1 MKKLIIFLIITTMFL
16 TACSGTTED
25 ETSVNTSD
33 QEQSSQES
41 SSTEAKE
48 EETESLEVDK
58 GVFNVS
64 ITIPASIFS
73 EEQDVNAE
81 AAKYKEEKGI
91 EAIVNDDG
99 SMTLKMSK
107 SKHKELMAEMEESL
121 VESYKEYADSADFS
135 SIENIQYK
143 DNFTKL
149 IVEVNKQ
156 KYEQGLD
163 SLAIWSAG
171 ISTAMYH
178 LYDGVPPE
186 EISVEIQLQ
195 DSDTGTTFDTVIYPE
210 DFETE

>member
-1 MKKLIIFLIITTMFL
+1 MKKLILFLIITTMFL
-16 TACSGTTED
+16 TACSATTED
-25 ETSVNTSD
+25 EASVNTSD

-41 SSTEAKE
+41 SSTEVKE
-48 EETESLEVDK
+48 ESESLEVDK
-58 GVFNVS
+58 GIFNVS

-73 EEQDVNAE
+73 EEQDVKAE
-81 AAKYKEEKGI
+81 ADKYKEDKEI
-91 EAIVNDDG
+91 EAMVNEDG

-107 SKHKELMAEMEESL
+107 SKHKELMGEMEESL
-121 VESYKEYADSADFS
+121 IESYKEYIDSDDFS
-135 SIENIQYK
+135 SIENVQYK
-143 DNFTKL
+143 DNFKKL
-149 IVEVNKQ
+149 IVEVNKE

-163 SLAIWSAG
+163 SLAVWSAG

-186 EISVEIQLQ
+186 EINVEIQLQ

>member
-25 ETSVNTSD
+25 ETSENTSD
-33 QEQSSQES
+33 QEQGSQES
-41 SSTEAKE
+41 SSTEVKE

-58 GVFNVS
+58 GIFNVS

-81 AAKYKEEKGI
+81 AAQYKEEGI

-135 SIENIQYK
+135 SIENIRYK

-156 KYEQGLD
+156 KYEEGLD

-195 DSDTGTTFDTVIYPE
+195 DSGTETIFDTVVYPE
-210 DFETE
+210 DFETQ